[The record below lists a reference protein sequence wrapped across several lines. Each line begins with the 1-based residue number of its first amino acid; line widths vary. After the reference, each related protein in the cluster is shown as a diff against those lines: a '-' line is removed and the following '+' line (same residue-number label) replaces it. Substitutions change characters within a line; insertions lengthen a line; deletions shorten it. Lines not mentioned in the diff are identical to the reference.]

1 MKLSLGP
8 MIVSKE
14 LILSRVTE
22 ETLMEHYVGVPCKK
36 GLFRSPFRT
45 DRNPTCCFFRNK
57 KGELLF
63 KDFGSDLTGN
73 FITIVMHKFSCSY
86 GKALQIIAND
96 FNIVKSKLTINK
108 PAIKYTNAK
117 FEQTEDA
124 VIQIETKPFSEYE
137 LKWWSKFGITEKTL
151 KKFRVFSCKN
161 VFLNGELFHLYKD
174 KQLVFGYYGGI
185 REGIERC
192 RVYFP
197 GRKKLKFISNWK
209 SFRLQGAHLLP
220 KDGDYVV
227 VTKSLKDCAVLHEF
241 DIPAIAP
248 ISENCYLTEAQHS
261 KLVKRFKHVI
271 LFYDN
276 DIAGVHNLNKFRKM
290 HPELYPCWI
299 PRKYDAKDISDF
311 YAKYGKEKTLEI
323 IEHAKEEI
331 NREYE
336 RRYGKEKK
344 ES

>member
-8 MIVSKE
+8 IIVSKE
-14 LILSRVTE
+14 LILSRVSE

-96 FNIVKSKLTINK
+96 FNIVKSKLTVNK

-137 LKWWSKFGITEKTL
+137 LKW
-151 KKFRVFSCKN
+151 
-161 VFLNGELFHLYKD
+161 
-174 KQLVFGYYGGI
+174 
-185 REGIERC
+185 
-192 RVYFP
+192 
-197 GRKKLKFISNWK
+197 
-209 SFRLQGAHLLP
+209 
-220 KDGDYVV
+220 
-227 VTKSLKDCAVLHEF
+227 
-241 DIPAIAP
+241 
-248 ISENCYLTEAQHS
+248 
-261 KLVKRFKHVI
+261 
-271 LFYDN
+271 
-276 DIAGVHNLNKFRKM
+276 
-290 HPELYPCWI
+290 
-299 PRKYDAKDISDF
+299 
-311 YAKYGKEKTLEI
+311 
-323 IEHAKEEI
+323 
-331 NREYE
+331 
-336 RRYGKEKK
+336 
-344 ES
+344 